1 VTEFKV
7 GDKVRFRAEKYPD
20 WVGQEGVVENYDGE
34 LVKYRITKSAPTD
47 LGPRWNTVG
56 YTSENDPKHLTL
68 IEAAV
73 EEPRICDNVNSPSH
87 YTRFPVEV
95 IELTRHLSFTRGN
108 AVKYIARAG
117 HKDAAKEIEDL
128 KKAIWYIQDD
138 ITQLEKAI
146 SKSE

>member
-1 VTEFKV
+1 VTEFKI
-7 GDKVRFRAEKYPD
+7 GDKVAVDLDVPESSWHKAEGYVIATRADADCAKVHVTKCDKTPSL
-20 WVGQEGVVENYDGE
+20 VGAETTLY
-34 LVKYRITKSAPTD
+34 
-47 LGPRWNTVG
+47 
-56 YTSENDPKHLTL
+56 HLTL
-68 IEAAV
+68 LPEAPVEDAV
-73 EEPRICDNVNSPSH
+73 SHPSH

-95 IELTRHLSFTRGN
+95 IELTRHLPFTRGN

-146 SKSE
+146 TKSE